1 MKLTNTFI
9 KSIKP
14 SDRLVKYSDGN
25 WLSLY
30 CYPNGSSLWRV
41 GYRYNNKEKLLSLG
55 KYPEIS
61 LKSAREKNAEIRALL
76 ERGVDP
82 SEARQDKKRQL
93 AIASENNFEAVAIK
107 WHETWA
113 VGKEPSHVR
122 RVLSRLKANVFKEI
136 GGKPISSITAPMLVA
151 MVKKIESGE
160 NSPLEIAKRS
170 YSTCHQIFRFAV
182 AHGVC
187 ERNPAADIK
196 ISDVVKSKPVVH
208 RKRID
213 AKDLPGLLRNID
225 AYDSEYGGDE
235 LTKLAIQLMVLTFLR
250 TSELI
255 QARWDEVD
263 IKNKEWRIP
272 ATRMKM
278 RDPHIVHLT
287 SQTVKIF
294 NRLKEISGGRSLV
307 FPSEKPLKSMSNNT
321 ILFALYRMGYRG
333 RMTGHG
339 FRGLAST
346 ILHEQGYPHEHI
358 ELQLAH
364 SERSGVS
371 AAYNF
376 ATYLPARAK
385 MMQDW
390 ANYLD
395 GVRAG
400 ADVISLHKKVSKG

>member
-30 CYPNGSSLWRV
+30 CYPNGSTLWRV

-55 KYPEIS
+55 KFPEIS
-61 LKSAREKNAEIRALL
+61 LKIAREKNAEIRALL
-76 ERGVDP
+76 ERGIDP

-93 AIASENNFEAVAIK
+93 AIASENGFEAVAIR

-182 AHGVC
+182 AHGIC
-187 ERNPAADIK
+187 ERIPAADIK

-213 AKDLPGLLRNID
+213 AKDLPELLRNID
-225 AYDSEYGGDE
+225 AYDSKYGGDE
-235 LTKLAIQLMVLTFLR
+235 LTKLAMQLMALTFLR

-255 QARWDEVD
+255 QAKWDEVD
-263 IKNKEWRIP
+263 IKNNEWRIP

-287 SQTVKIF
+287 TQAVKIF

-395 GVRAG
+395 GVKAG
-400 ADVISLHKKVSKG
+400 ADVVPLHRSASKN